1 MKRKQLYEKETYFE
15 NETNLRKVNTCE
27 EETSI
32 LKRQHHLKHLK
43 QYLKMKHIL
52 EWKEHLKPWKKK
64 KKTSILKRQLI
75 VKSQK
80 EIKAKAEET
89 HLLR

>member
-1 MKRKQLYEKETYFE
+1 
-15 NETNLRKVNTCE
+15 
-27 EETSI
+27 
-32 LKRQHHLKHLK
+32 
-43 QYLKMKHIL
+43 MKHIL